1 MLPWGLG
8 KKDFHWGS
16 RTFVMGIL
24 NVTPDSFSDGGDYSS
39 FDKAVLHARQ
49 LLDQGA
55 DILDLGG
62 ESTRPGASPVSAE
75 EELSR
80 IFPVLRYLLEET
92 DAVISIDTFKPEVAA
107 KTLELGAHLINDIS
121 GLRDPR
127 MLEVLNSFGAPA
139 VAMHMRGTPA
149 DMQIAPAYGDVVEE
163 VREYLSDCLHRAASA
178 GIKKVMVDPGI
189 GFGKSFEQNL
199 ALLRHLDSLR
209 LPEAPLLVGTSR
221 KSFLGKI
228 LDLPAS
234 ERDEGTSATVALAIR
249 SGADV
254 VRVHDV
260 LSAVRVAKVSDAI
273 VRGQGV

>member
-1 MLPWGLG
+1 MLPWRLG

-16 RTFVMGIL
+16 RTYIMGIL
-24 NVTPDSFSDGGDYSS
+24 NVTPDSFSDGGCYSS
-39 FDKAVLHARQ
+39 FDAAVLHARQ
-49 LLDQGA
+49 MIDQGA

-62 ESTRPGASPVSAE
+62 ESTRPGSSLVSAE
-75 EELSR
+75 EEMSR
-80 IFPVLRYLLEET
+80 LLPVLRYLLEET

-127 MLEVLNSFGAPA
+127 MLEVLNYFRAPA
-139 VAMHMRGTPA
+139 VAMHM
-149 DMQIAPAYGDVVEE
+149 QLAPSYGDVVEE
-163 VREYLSDCLHRAASA
+163 VLDYLFDCLQRAAEA
-178 GIKKVMVDPGI
+178 GVKKVMVDPGI
-189 GFGKSFEQNL
+189 GFGKSLEQNL

-209 LPEAPLLVGTSR
+209 FPDAPLLVGTSR

-228 LDLPAS
+228 LDLPTS

-260 LSAVRVAKVSDAI
+260 LSAVRVARVSDAI
-273 VRGQGV
+273 VRGQCV